1 MPIIAQ
7 KLSVLYRCF
16 LLEWAPIPRAATY
29 SEILGALCRLL
40 GCAAVVAIVDLS
52 VRHAQDITAPQR
64 VAFALLVS
72 VVASTVGNLV
82 KEVAVLMCSIAVNWL
97 GHDFR
102 SARVTLD
109 GTSIDEVM
117 RPDGTWDR
125 YTQDERGVVHEW
137 RETDGHCRRE
147 TVRCASPRTGEGA
160 W

>member
-1 MPIIAQ
+1 M
-7 KLSVLYRCF
+7 
-16 LLEWAPIPRAATY
+16 
-29 SEILGALCRLL
+29 
-40 GCAAVVAIVDLS
+40 
-52 VRHAQDITAPQR
+52 
-64 VAFALLVS
+64 
-72 VVASTVGNLV
+72 GNLV

-97 GHDFR
+97 GLDFR

-109 GTSIDEVM
+109 GTSIDEVL

-147 TVRCASPRTGEGA
+147 TVSCVSPRTGEGA